1 MKIWGTLGAGVIL
14 VACAANEMPAP
25 SEGAAV
31 FASNCVS
38 CHGTSARGDGP
49 LANDLSPRPTDL
61 TRISARNGGVFPRAQ
76 TLSVIDGYSKG
87 THKDRAMPEFGAQM
101 TGEDTVPVEV
111 DGILTPTPRSLA
123 ALLAYLESIQS

>member
-1 MKIWGTLGAGVIL
+1 MKIWATLGAGIIL
-14 VACAANEMPAP
+14 VACAANEMPGP

-31 FASNCVS
+31 FASNCVA

-61 TRISARNGGVFPRAQ
+61 TRIAARNGGVFPRAQ

-111 DGILTPTPRSLA
+111 DGVLTPTPRSLA

>member
-1 MKIWGTLGAGVIL
+1 MKIWVTFGALAV
-14 VACAANEMPAP
+14 VAACAASEMPGP
-25 SEGAAV
+25 SEGAAI
-31 FASNCVS
+31 FAKNCVS
-38 CHGTSARGDGP
+38 CHGVSATGNGP
-49 LANDLSPRPTDL
+49 LANGLSPAPSDL
-61 TRISARNGGVFPRAQ
+61 TQIAARNGGVFPRAQ

-123 ALLAYLESIQS
+123 ALLAYLESIQG